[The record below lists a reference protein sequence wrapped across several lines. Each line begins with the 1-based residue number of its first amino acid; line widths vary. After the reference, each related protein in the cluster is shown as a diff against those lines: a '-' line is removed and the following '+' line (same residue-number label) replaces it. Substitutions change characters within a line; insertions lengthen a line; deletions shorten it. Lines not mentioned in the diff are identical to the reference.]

1 MAPETLARG
10 FGQSWRDHVGI
21 DITGGS
27 SAMDYQEHA
36 RTYQG
41 FVKSARIGVGLCAL
55 ALVLMALFLL

>member
-1 MAPETLARG
+1 M
-10 FGQSWRDHVGI
+10 GI